1 MGSVP
6 PMLPLE
12 WVCNCKDQHSPSRLC
27 HFAISYPPFFH
38 IILSK
43 SHDPNYLYII
53 YIIQYWKYWYAKFSK
68 SLVIWSQFRNNVRE
82 MYLARHLIWKLVSF
96 YYTTVYEHHLTFH
109 VFTSYVTSYWLN
121 DVYVGFSH
129 LSVTDVHCI
138 CTWVC
143 SLFTDM
149 LDVWGA
155 VMNYWQSL
163 FKSTIQVT
171 LSL

>member
-43 SHDPNYLYII
+43 SHDPNYMYII
-53 YIIQYWKYWYAKFSK
+53 YIIQYWKYWEAKFSE
-68 SLVIWSQFRNNVRE
+68 SLVKWSQFRNNVRE
-82 MYLARHLIWKLVSF
+82 MYLAWHLIWKLVSF
-96 YYTTVYEHHLTFH
+96 YYTTVYEHYLTFY

-129 LSVTDVHCI
+129 LSVTGVPCI

-143 SLFTDM
+143 
-149 LDVWGA
+149 
-155 VMNYWQSL
+155 
-163 FKSTIQVT
+163 
-171 LSL
+171 